1 MKNYDRITP
10 EQTEFIINAYKE
22 GVEIKDIAESVGKTA
37 VSIRRCLD
45 REGVRE
51 MVPRKTKTK
60 VSDVKCPNCRAT
72 GHYKGAKFCYKCGA
86 DIRTEA
92 DILREKLGK
101 LVADFVYL
109 PDSVRDNAYSVV
121 QETIDYLRKV

>member
-1 MKNYDRITP
+1 
-10 EQTEFIINAYKE
+10 
-22 GVEIKDIAESVGKTA
+22 
-37 VSIRRCLD
+37 
-45 REGVRE
+45 
-51 MVPRKTKTK
+51 

-92 DILREKLGK
+92 DILRERLGK

-109 PDSVRDNAYSVV
+109 PDSIRDNAYVV
-121 QETIDYLRKV
+121 IQETIDFLRKV